1 MRGEWMMSHGSRKS
15 RSTYSSWLS
24 IITEQLLNRYEFF
37 LDGYVLLWMEN
48 EVDFDNPFFF
58 WMRI

>member
-1 MRGEWMMSHGSRKS
+1 MMSHKNNKS
-15 RSTYSSWLS
+15 S
-24 IITEQLLNRYEFF
+24 IITERLLNRYEFF

>member
-1 MRGEWMMSHGSRKS
+1 MMSHGSRKS